1 MKNTIL
7 IIVALAIFQIAN
19 SQEILTLEK
28 AIEITLEKNYDIK
41 ISKNKENI
49 AVNNKSILNTGF
61 LPTLSTSAAGNYS
74 IKDTEVELNT
84 GQELEVTDV
93 NSVSYNASVTLS
105 YTLFNGLSR
114 LYNVKKFKEQHK
126 LSKIQT
132 AFVIENSIF
141 QVINQYYVLAQQY
154 QTIENL
160 DHTLKISSKRLIQ
173 AQYSLD
179 YGQSSK
185 LEILNAEV
193 DFNLDS
199 INLMNASVQLENAK
213 VNLNQLMGTSINF
226 DYVTETNVELNSNLN
241 YETLTQD
248 AMENNKSLN
257 QYEKN
262 ILLNQFDIKIANSNW
277 MPKLSVNGSYAF
289 SNSNND
295 ANSGFNSPLAVNFSN
310 TFGPSAQLSLS
321 WNLFDGGKT
330 MTNVQNAKILMEN
343 NETEL
348 ASQKLKVERDMKVAF
363 MNYQNTLA
371 VLAVQSRNIE
381 TNKVNFVRTEEK
393 YKIGQVN
400 SIYFRQAQINLLN
413 AENSISIA
421 KFNAKIAESNLL
433 RLSGKLIQ

>member
-7 IIVALAIFQIAN
+7 IIVALAVFQIAN

>member
-7 IIVALAIFQIAN
+7 IIVALAVFQIAN

-93 NSVSYNASVTLS
+93 NSVSYIASVTLS

-173 AQYSLD
+173 AQYSFD

-277 MPKLSVNGSYAF
+277 MPNLSVNGSYAF

>member
-277 MPKLSVNGSYAF
+277 MPNLSVNGSYAF